1 MPNVIDDQELFRKK
15 QQELFT
21 LFDRSLFDGT
31 KPYDPDKMSVDILNY
46 MLDQIKRDVSK
57 RLQKIETVCN
67 FRISFSKS
75 DYAVV
80 ALQVFYDL
88 FNGIDDEF
96 VNALTQKTQN
106 DEKKKKSKKIS

>member
-15 QQELFT
+15 QQELFN
-21 LFDRSLFDGT
+21 LFDRSLLDGS

-46 MLDQIKRDVSK
+46 MLDQIKRDIAK
-57 RLQKIETVCN
+57 RLQRIETVCT
-67 FRISFSKS
+67 FRINFSKP

-96 VNALTQKTQN
+96 VNLLTQQSQT
-106 DEKKKKSKKIS
+106 DEKKKKSQKNS